1 MIQMINSNGFYRTL
15 LRTTSLPFTVFAPT
29 DAAFNSAAKKYG
41 VSPDAAMKNPALLT
55 AMLRYHVVPGPP
67 RTSSVLKK
75 GVNTLTTWYNNM
87 TLRVTNG

>member
-1 MIQMINSNGFYRTL
+1 
-15 LRTTSLPFTVFAPT
+15 
-29 DAAFNSAAKKYG
+29 
-41 VSPDAAMKNPALLT
+41 
-55 AMLRYHVVPGPP
+55 VVPGAP